1 MAAIPRGYQFFREDL
16 IEKIWALPTGQVE
29 PCTSTEPNAEDID
42 SANLLQQ
49 LEAQKRETRLLWQ
62 QLQQHQSSQQ
72 AANHPIQQP
81 PVFVNLPFQAQ

>member
-29 PCTSTEPNAEDID
+29 TGTSTEPNTGDVD
-42 SANLLQQ
+42 SANLRQQ
-49 LEAQKRETRLLWQ
+49 LEAQQRETRLLRKH
-62 QLQQHQSSQQ
+62 LQQHQSSQQ